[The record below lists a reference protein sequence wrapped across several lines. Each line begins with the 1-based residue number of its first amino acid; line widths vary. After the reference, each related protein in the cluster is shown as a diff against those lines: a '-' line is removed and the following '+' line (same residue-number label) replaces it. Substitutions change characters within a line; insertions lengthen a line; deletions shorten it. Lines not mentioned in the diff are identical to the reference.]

1 MGSRISVGPNLRP
14 PGSRRRR
21 WHPRGV
27 AETQAVYYRDMSGVE
42 PVNDFIESLPTK
54 RAAKIDDHI
63 EEHLNGRPPEAPP
76 PPFPVTSQ
84 IEGELREL
92 RVRFANTRYRL
103 LYQRSDNLVVL
114 LHAFEKDT
122 GAVSEADKRLA
133 QRRMQDFKARMNAER
148 RTPPRAAGK
157 DAPPP
162 SRRSD

>member
-1 MGSRISVGPNLRP
+1 MAG
-14 PGSRRRR
+14 
-21 WHPRGV
+21 
-27 AETQAVYYRDMSGVE
+27 TQAVYYRDVSGVE
-42 PVNDFIESLPTK
+42 PVNDFIESLHTK
-54 RAAKIDDHI
+54 PAAKIDDHV

-76 PPFPVTSQ
+76 PAFPVTSQ

-122 GAVSEADKRLA
+122 GAVPEADKRR
-133 QRRMQDFKARMNAER
+133 QKRMQDFMARMNAER
-148 RTPPRAAGK
+148 RIPPRAAGK

-162 SRRSD
+162 SRRSG